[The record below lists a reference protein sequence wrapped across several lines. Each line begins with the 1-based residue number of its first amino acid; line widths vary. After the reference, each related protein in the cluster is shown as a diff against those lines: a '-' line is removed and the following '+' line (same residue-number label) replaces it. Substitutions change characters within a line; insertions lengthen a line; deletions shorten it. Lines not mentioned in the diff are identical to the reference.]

1 MVLLKHLSNFLRTLK
16 MPLINCEINILL
28 TWSEKC
34 IIVTGNVDNQ
44 GPKFAITDTKI
55 YVPVATLSAQDSGK
69 LLQLKKGFQRI
80 INWNKYQSEP
90 TLKTRNRNL
99 SYLINPSFQGVNRL
113 NL

>member
-1 MVLLKHLSNFLRTLK
+1 

-55 YVPVATLSAQDSGK
+55 YIPVATLSAQDNGK
-69 LLQLKKGFQRI
+69 LLQLKKGFQKI

-99 SYLINPSFQGVNRL
+99 SYLVFRELTDLIYNHLKNCYKMIAIDLRK
-113 NL
+113 